1 MTSNRRVSE
10 VYSHMKHAAVSTLSS
25 IPLFLLS
32 AILKDVPLHQS
43 WHHRGCQWHKN
54 ER

>member
-10 VYSHMKHAAVSTLSS
+10 AYSHMKLSAVSTLSS
-25 IPLFLLS
+25 IPLFILS

-43 WHHRGCQWHKN
+43 SNHRGYQWHKN